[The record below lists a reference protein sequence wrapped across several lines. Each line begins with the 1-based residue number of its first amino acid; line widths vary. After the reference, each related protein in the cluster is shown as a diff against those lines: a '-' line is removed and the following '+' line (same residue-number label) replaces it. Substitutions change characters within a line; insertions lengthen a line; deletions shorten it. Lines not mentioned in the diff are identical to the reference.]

1 MKRCLLAA
9 VALFIAAPAVAQVP
23 PDIAAGIR
31 KIGPIVDSPG
41 TAKLYMPLF
50 KEVKEPYAGVTV
62 KRDIAYG
69 PDPLNRLD
77 VFAPQAPQSDG
88 GRMVVI
94 YAHGGRFQAGD
105 KHQPGTIFYDN
116 LMLFLN
122 QHGMIGVNMNYRLAP
137 KNHWPDAQMDMAAV
151 VRWVKANIGAY
162 GGDPDRIVLWGQSA
176 GAGLVAGYLSHPEFH
191 AANGPGVKAAIMLSG
206 SYDNGQGSPYFGND
220 PQELRERSS
229 VQGLTKVNIPLFISH
244 TEVDLPNAIRQ
255 AEKLRGVLCDA
266 GHCPAYA
273 VFRDHSHMSQVFSV
287 GTPDV
292 SVSGPVLQFL
302 TSVQSRPGGSQG

>member
-1 MKRCLLAA
+1 MEWTVKRCLFAAA
-9 VALFIAAPAVAQVP
+9 VLIIAAPAVAQVP

-31 KIGPIVDSPG
+31 KIGQVVDSPG

-50 KEVKEPYAGVTV
+50 KEMKEPYTGVTV
-62 KRDIAYG
+62 KRDVAYG
-69 PDPLNRLD
+69 PDPLNKLD
-77 VFAPQAPQSDG
+77 VFVPQAPQSAG

-105 KHQPGTIFYDN
+105 KHQQGTIFYDN

-122 QHGMIGVNMNYRLAP
+122 QHGMIGVNMDYRIAP

-151 VRWVKANIGAY
+151 VSWVKANIRTY

-191 AANGPGVKAAIMLSG
+191 TNGGPGVKAAIMLSG
-206 SYDNGQGSPYFGND
+206 SYDIGQGSSYFGND
-220 PQELRERSS
+220 PKELRARSS
-229 VQGLTKVNIPLFISH
+229 VEGLKDVTIPLFISH
-244 TEVDLPNAIRQ
+244 TEVDLPNAISQ
-255 AEKLRGVLCDA
+255 AEKLKGVLC
-266 GHCPAYA
+266 GVGRCPTYA
-273 VFRDHSHMSQVFSV
+273 VFKDHSHMSQVFSV

-302 TSVQSRPGGSQG
+302 NSVR

>member
-1 MKRCLLAA
+1 VKRCLLAA
-9 VALFIAAPAVAQVP
+9 AALFIAAPAVAQVP
-23 PDIAAGIR
+23 PDIAAAIR
-31 KIGPIVDSPG
+31 KIGPVVDSPG

-50 KEVKEPYAGVTV
+50 REVKEPYAGVTV

-77 VFAPQAPQSDG
+77 LFTPQAPQSGG

-105 KHQPGTIFYDN
+105 KHQPRTIFYDN

-151 VRWVKANIGAY
+151 VRWVKANIGEY

-191 AANGPGVKAAIMLSG
+191 AAGGPGVKAAIMLSG
-206 SYDNGQGSPYFGND
+206 SYENGQASPYFGND
-220 PQELRERSS
+220 PRELRERSS
-229 VQGLTKVNIPLFISH
+229 VQGLTKVQIPLFISH
-244 TEVDLPNAIRQ
+244 TEVDLPNAVSQ
-255 AEKLRGVLCDA
+255 AEKLKSALCDVSR
-266 GHCPAYA
+266 CPAYA
-273 VFRDHSHMSQVFSV
+273 VFKDHSHMSQVFSV

-302 TSVQSRPGGSQG
+302 TSVQSRPGGRE

>member
-1 MKRCLLAA
+1 VKSCLLAA
-9 VALFIAAPAVAQVP
+9 IALFVAAPTLAQVP

-31 KIGPIVDSPG
+31 KIGPVVDSPG

-50 KEVKEPYAGVTV
+50 KEMKEPYAGVTV

-69 PDPLNRLD
+69 PDLLNRLD
-77 VFAPQAPQSDG
+77 IFAPEAPQSAG

-94 YAHGGRFQAGD
+94 YAHGGRFQGGD

-122 QHGMIGVNMNYRLAP
+122 QHGIVGVNMNYRLAP

-151 VRWVKANIGAY
+151 VRWVKSNIRAY
-162 GGDPDRIVLWGQSA
+162 GGDPNRIVLWGQSA
-176 GAGLVAGYLSHPEFH
+176 GAGLVAGYLSHSEFH
-191 AANGPGVKAAIMLSG
+191 GIDGPGVKAAIMLSG

-220 PQELRERSS
+220 PRELRERSS
-229 VQGLTKVNIPLFISH
+229 VSGLTKINIPLFVSH
-244 TEVDLPNAIRQ
+244 TEVDLPNAISQ
-255 AEKLRGVLCDA
+255 AEKLKSAICDV
-266 GHCPAYA
+266 GRCPEYA
-273 VFRDHSHMSQVFSV
+273 VFKDHSHMSQVFSV

-302 TSVQSRPGGSQG
+302 SSMQSRP

>member
-1 MKRCLLAA
+1 MNRYLIAAAALL
-9 VALFIAAPAVAQVP
+9 VAAPAVAQVP

-31 KIGPIVDSPG
+31 KIGPVVDSPG

-50 KEVKEPYAGVTV
+50 KELKEPYAGVMV

-77 VFAPQAPQSDG
+77 VFTPQAPQSG
-88 GRMVVI
+88 AGKMVVI
-94 YAHGGRFQAGD
+94 YAHGGRFQGGD
-105 KHQPGTIFYDN
+105 KHQAGTIFYDN

-122 QHGMIGVNMNYRLAP
+122 QHGMIGVNIDYRIAP
-137 KNHWPDAQMDMAAV
+137 KNHWPDAQLDMASV
-151 VRWVKANIGAY
+151 VRWVKANIANY

-191 AANGPGVKAAIMLSG
+191 VAGGLGVKAAIMLSG
-206 SYDNGQGSPYFGND
+206 SYDLGEGSPYFGNN

-229 VQGLTKVNIPLFISH
+229 VQGMTKVNIPLFISH
-244 TEVDLPNAIRQ
+244 TEVDLPNAISQ
-255 AEKLRGVLCDA
+255 AEKLKSVLCDA
-266 GHCPAYA
+266 GRCPAYA
-273 VFRDHSHMSQVFSV
+273 VFKDHSHMSQVFSV

-292 SVSGPVLQFL
+292 SVSGPILQFL
-302 TSVQSRPGGSQG
+302 TSLQSQPGKKG

>member
-1 MKRCLLAA
+1 VKRYLIAA
-9 VALFIAAPAVAQVP
+9 AALFIAGSAVAQVP

-31 KIGPIVDSPG
+31 KIGPVVDSPG

-50 KEVKEPYAGVTV
+50 RDVKEPYAAVTV

-77 VFAPQAPQSDG
+77 VFAPNVPASGG

-105 KHQPGTIFYDN
+105 KRQPGTIFYDN

-122 QHGMIGVNMNYRLAP
+122 QHGMIGVNMDYRLAP

-162 GGDPDRIVLWGQSA
+162 GGDPGNIVLWGQSA

-191 AANGPGVKAAIMLSG
+191 ATDGPGVKAAVMLSG
-206 SYDNGQGSPYFGND
+206 SYDVGQGSPYFGND

-229 VQGLTKVNIPLFISH
+229 VQGMTKVTIPLFISH
-244 TEVDLPNAIRQ
+244 TEVDVPNAIRQ
-255 AEKLRGVLCDA
+255 AEKLKGVLCDA
-266 GHCPAYA
+266 GRCPTYA
-273 VFRDHSHMSQVFSV
+273 VFKDHSHMSQVFSV

-292 SVSGPVLQFL
+292 SVSGPVLKFL
-302 TSVQSRPGGSQG
+302 TSVQSRPDGRKG